1 MDCSTEK
8 PFDGYTFQEELS
20 LVFVCHSNSSRD
32 SKIRVHNEFSCIIN
46 SLCFDIGFLR
56 PAALLLFF
64 GDFVSKQQNQFIK
77 MMEERNGQF
86 VTPSQLARKRK
97 LLIRK
102 AGLLGSISV
111 LISSSTTFLV
121 PMLSLMASKCFNI
134 VSLKSSLILFLTV
147 TTALT
152 LNCNGFFAC
161 TVSVVFIKSSLVLD
175 ESQKSELFSDLL
187 LQTLYG
193 ILVMKAQE
201 QLRTCYHG
209 STYLQPSPSS
219 FTAFIAYSCQYI
231 NNILIWN
238 LRRNQI
244 KKGQT
249 GRNFS
254 FL

>member
-1 MDCSTEK
+1 
-8 PFDGYTFQEELS
+8 
-20 LVFVCHSNSSRD
+20 
-32 SKIRVHNEFSCIIN
+32 
-46 SLCFDIGFLR
+46 
-56 PAALLLFF
+56 
-64 GDFVSKQQNQFIK
+64 
-77 MMEERNGQF
+77 MEERNGQF

-102 AGLLGSISV
+102 AGLLGSISM